1 MRLNLIG
8 YFLVVAAAPVVAA
21 PKPAA
26 NPAALQKVLDCQ
38 ALADNTAR
46 LACFDASVGQM
57 SAAQSRG
64 DLAMI
69 DRDQV
74 RQTRR
79 KLFGFTLPDLD
90 IFGGGDKEEKVAA
103 VDRVD
108 EVVGKVTAV
117 GRTSDGGFVLTLED
131 GARWQQTGTMTWGRF
146 PKVGSIATIKRAALG
161 SFKMSV
167 DGSPSV
173 KARRVG

>member
-1 MRLNLIG
+1 MRLNLVGI
-8 YFLVVAAAPVVAA
+8 LLIAAGSPAVAA
-21 PKPAA
+21 PKTAS
-26 NPAALQKVLDCQ
+26 NPAALQKVLDCR
-38 ALADNTAR
+38 AVADDAAR
-46 LACFDASVGQM
+46 LACFDSSVGQM

-64 DLAMI
+64 DLAMV

-90 IFGGGDKEEKVAA
+90 IFGGDDKEDKVAA

-117 GRTSDGGFVLTLED
+117 GRTSDGGFVITLED
-131 GARWQQTGTMTWGRF
+131 GARWQQTGTMIWGRF
-146 PKVGSIATIKRAALG
+146 PKPGSIATIKRGALG